1 VKPVRNNLVW
11 FYGFIRW
18 CTCFWYFTRKNWASP
33 PYLKLFLNSLFPNVF
48 IIQSQFRLVWKGLLC
63 STWHVS
69 LDFELFWFEVNW
81 NVTRRGGWGTKRLSW
96 VYFVAV
102 SALRKWYCDCFEN
115 AQINAGITEFNKSK
129 LALFKHNLLIEGW
142 TDILLLFNCVLI
154 LIPCTLFSFTVTC
167 IYLRVIMIHAYNF
180 HSRSNKLSI
189 YKTTMLHIIHGLDMI
204 SNDYEH
210 YHVWVCLHFD
220 VNVLF

>member
-1 VKPVRNNLVW
+1 MHMLFGISRERIGLPLLTYNYFSTRSFPMSLLFSLNFSPCGKDCFVQLGV
-11 FYGFIRW
+11 FRW
-18 CTCFWYFTRKNWASP
+18 ILSFFDSKSIEMWRVGVGGEQSVFM
-33 PYLKLFLNSLFPNVF
+33 SLF
-48 IIQSQFRLVWKGLLC
+48 C
-63 STWHVS
+63 SS
-69 LDFELFWFEVNW
+69 FC
-81 NVTRRGGWGTKRLSW
+81 
-96 VYFVAV
+96 
-102 SALRKWYCDCFEN
+102 YCDCFEN

-210 YHVWVCLHFD
+210 YHYHVWVCLHFD

>member
-1 VKPVRNNLVW
+1 MILLDDAHA
-11 FYGFIRW
+11 
-18 CTCFWYFTRKNWASP
+18 FWYFTRKNWASP

-63 STWHVS
+63 STWHVW
-69 LDFELFWFEVNW
+69 LDFERFLIRSKLKCDASGGVGNKASFMSLFCGSFCFKEM
-81 NVTRRGGWGTKRLSW
+81 TLRLFRKRTNKC
-96 VYFVAV
+96 
-102 SALRKWYCDCFEN
+102 RK
-115 AQINAGITEFNKSK
+115 TEFNKSK

-210 YHVWVCLHFD
+210 YHYHVWVCLHFD
-220 VNVLF
+220 VNVLC